1 MGTPREEPAKE
12 IPEAG
17 RRVAGGEHALPR
29 TDPGRAG
36 GAPDPGVGSW
46 GTVLRPGM
54 SSPPPAR
61 KGFYRQE
68 VTKTAWEVRAVYQDL
83 QPVGSGAYGAVW

>member
-1 MGTPREEPAKE
+1 MPAGSL
-12 IPEAG
+12 AG
-17 RRVAGGEHALPR
+17 AAS
-29 TDPGRAG
+29 
-36 GAPDPGVGSW
+36 APA
-46 GTVLRPGM
+46 M

-68 VTKTAWEVRAVYQDL
+68 VTKTSWEVRAVYQDL

>member
-1 MGTPREEPAKE
+1 M
-12 IPEAG
+12 AG
-17 RRVAGGEHALPR
+17 AEHALPR
-29 TDPGRAG
+29 SDPGRAG
-36 GAPDPGVGSW
+36 GAPDPGSGPG
-46 GTVLRPGM
+46 GTVLGPGM